1 MYESKFK
8 KLLTRRLKCGL
19 VNDEMKEIKGDGTQ
33 ARFKM
38 YCLSGCQTSW
48 STQPELK
55 AVAG

>member
-1 MYESKFK
+1 MLVYESKFK

-38 YCLSGCQTSW
+38 YCLSGCRQVGV
-48 STQPELK
+48 LNRN
-55 AVAG
+55 